1 MATRHGSATVELP
14 SDTEILINR
23 SFEAPRTL
31 VWDLLTTPRHL
42 LRWWGPEYCPLVACE
57 VDLRAGGAW
66 RYVCRRTDGDAQ
78 GEELA
83 WHGEYQAIEAPT
95 RIVSTEVFE
104 GCPDAESL
112 NTMTLTEDDGVTTL
126 QTLVRHSSKAN
137 RDGHVDSGM
146 EGGMQQTFDRLD
158 DLVVLADTP
167 SERFRRVAGA
177 FGDLVAEVPAD
188 AWDRPAPCEGWVA
201 RDVVRH
207 LLTWVPGVLAPSGL
221 ELPSP
226 PTETDGDGALAPAWE
241 AFAAALQGALD
252 DPEVAERAFDAG
264 PPGELSVETAISM
277 LVTGDVLVHTWD
289 LAAAIGRADGV
300 RLDGVVSREML
311 IGMQPMDEMLRGS
324 GHYGPK
330 VEVGDDVSTQDALVA
345 FTGRDPGWR
354 PPGAT

>member
-14 SDTEILINR
+14 SDTDILITR

-42 LRWWGPEYCPLVACE
+42 LRWWGPGYCPLVACE
-57 VDLRAGGAW
+57 VDLRPGGAW
-66 RYVCRRTDGDAQ
+66 RYVCRMVGGEAD

-83 WHGEYQAIEAPT
+83 WHGEYRSVEAPT

-104 GCPDAESL
+104 GYPDAESL
-112 NTMTLTEDDGVTTL
+112 NTMTLSEQDGITTL

-158 DLVVLADTP
+158 DLVEQADTP
-167 SERFRRVAGA
+167 SERFRRVAGS
-177 FGDLVAEVPAD
+177 FGDVVADVPAD

-201 RDVVRH
+201 RDVVLH
-207 LLTWVPGVLAPSGL
+207 LLTWVPDVLGRSGL

-226 PTETDGDGALAPAWE
+226 PADGDDDAALLPAWD
-241 AFAAALQGALD
+241 AFAAVLQDALD
-252 DPEVAERAFDAG
+252 DPEVAARTFDVG
-264 PPGELSVETAISM
+264 PPGEMAVGAAIDM
-277 LVTGDVLVHTWD
+277 LVTGDVLVYTWD
-289 LAAAIGRADGV
+289 LAAALGRTDEV
-300 RLDGVVSREML
+300 HLDGVVSREML
-311 IGMQPMDEMLRGS
+311 VGMQPLDEMLRSS

-330 VEVGDDVSTQDALVA
+330 VEVGDDASTQEALVA
-345 FTGRDPGWR
+345 FTGRDPRWR
-354 PPGAT
+354 PPAAP